1 MARVN
6 FGDSVVDELERIA
19 IKNNWFKKAQYSR
32 TELEKYWNNLTEEQK
47 NEIIPGWEKMLFGD
61 LMNQI
66 TFKIAPIITQY
77 RKNISPKEVKETK
90 KSNEIIYKLQ
100 QALQKVTGMPVSNE
114 PGGKPN
120 GIWDSFTS
128 AAWNKYSDIINPTLP
143 GPFQVWPLDPGETPK
158 SSDIEWVIERIQSEY
173 KIPKKVKTQKSNEII
188 YKLQQALHKVTG
200 MPMSNK
206 PGGIPD
212 GVWGPLTRA
221 AWNKYADVVNP
232 TPAGPYIM
240 EPLEPGEKPNFS
252 DIKWVIRRI
261 QSIPAK
267 IESKESVS
275 ENIETP
281 SKKSIFPKSV
291 KPFTSQQESI
301 IKSIMQLR
309 KVDFNTAL
317 DYAKSRYPSIFAQTA
332 LGKNFDILKFNNI
345 NDELISLISNLEKIG
360 EKQAANNVNK
370 QLYIYKQAI
379 SELYNVTGETGKDLI
394 DNAHP
399 GGGTTLVPASNE
411 GGKVETIIEEHDKII
426 NNVMKQPTGKVAQ
439 IILKLIKTANQLENS
454 GDIKT
459 AKLIDK
465 TIEEIRRASIPFV
478 RRSLVHE
485 TAGSDNKVSVKIAK
499 NILDIYLPYWDK
511 AIVKYN
517 DLYNDIFGFA
527 TGSVRQWLGGGIP
540 SEVQK
545 LRSAFDTA
553 LVQINNTAQ
562 DWKKGLITDTNELA
576 KNIYHIIRVLN
587 IGDDNITA
595 GMRDVFFTDDAQDAG
610 VKKYK
615 QMLLD
620 WWKLLNVIKSGIKK
634 KVEKTEPQSG
644 EEILKIKYLKLL
656 DFLKNLIM
664 QDIMRVSKVIGDE
677 ERKKLEEWIKD
688 RRYNIIK
695 GISKSTYQDVVG
707 LQKWIEDL
715 QNLMKK
721 SSIKIN
727 IIRKAQPPGI
737 PPIALPRT
745 KDISAPKK
753 RKIIRK
759 GDPEVKALQQALI
772 RAGFLSSGEDDGW
785 WGPKTATAYNNMVL
799 HGPIGI
805 DKYLSIIENP
815 LKQNHA
821 IRPKGYITIAIRIA
835 NYIASKKQ
843 IDNTITL
850 AGGLKISLSEIIS
863 GPNVFMESLRGKLR
877 AKNITPEVALQY
889 VDEIYSYLDEN
900 ELDIETKKPGLV
912 GQWRSALGKLAE
924 QLHTKQYPLKEKS
937 VTPEGKVSNIIK
949 VYLPGS
955 MLGSYKGQG
964 INNEADLAKA
974 FGSLPLRQ
982 WLRSPQIFKNISRK
996 MNMSPQEY
1004 VKQVNDIL
1012 SDIQLSLLKFRGK
1025 VDFISIGGKNVSFE
1039 DVVNFIT
1046 MYQGDVNLLANT
1058 LNADLN
1064 KK

>member
-77 RKNISPKEVKETK
+77 RKNMEIESPENKEITKEIPQQ

-100 QALQKVTGMPVSNE
+100 QALQKVTGMP
-114 PGGKPN
+114 
-120 GIWDSFTS
+120 
-128 AAWNKYSDIINPTLP
+128 
-143 GPFQVWPLDPGETPK
+143 
-158 SSDIEWVIERIQSEY
+158 
-173 KIPKKVKTQKSNEII
+173 
-188 YKLQQALHKVTG
+188 
-200 MPMSNK
+200 MSNK
-206 PGGIPD
+206 PGGKPD
-212 GVWGPLTRA
+212 GIWGPLTRA
-221 AWNKYADVVNP
+221 AWNKYANVVNP
-232 TPAGPYIM
+232 TPAGPYVM

-267 IESKESVS
+267 TESKESIS

-317 DYAKSRYPSIFAQTA
+317 DYAKSRYPSIFTQTA
-332 LGKNFDILKFNNI
+332 IDKNFDILKFNNI

-370 QLYIYKQAI
+370 QLVIYKQAI
-379 SELYNVTGETGKDLI
+379 NSLYDITGETGKDLI

-439 IILKLIKTANQLENS
+439 VIFKLIKTANQLEDD
-454 GDIKT
+454 GDIET
-459 AKLIDK
+459 AKLVDK
-465 TIEEIRRASIPFV
+465 TITEIRRASIPFV
-478 RRSLVHE
+478 GRSLVSE
-485 TAGSDNKVSVKIAK
+485 TASSDNKVSVKIAK

-511 AIVKYN
+511 AIAKYN
-517 DLYNDIFGFA
+517 NLYNDIFGFA

-545 LRSAFDTA
+545 LRNAFDTA
-553 LVQINNTAQ
+553 LLQINNTAQ
-562 DWKKGLITDTNELA
+562 DWKKGIITDTNELS
-576 KNIYHIIRVLN
+576 KHVYHIIRSLS

-595 GMRDVFFTDDAQDAG
+595 GMRDVFFTYDAQDAG
-610 VKKYK
+610 IKQYK

-620 WWKLLNVIKSGIKK
+620 WWQLLNIIKSDIKK

-644 EEILKIKYLKLL
+644 EEIIKIKYLKLL

-664 QDIMRVSKVIGDE
+664 QNVMEVSKVIGDE
-677 ERKKLEEWIKD
+677 ERKKLEEWIKN

-695 GISKSTYQDVVG
+695 GISKSTYQDIVG

-715 QNLMKK
+715 QKLMKK
-721 SSIKIN
+721 SFVLKN
-727 IIRKAQPPGI
+727 DIIRRAQPPGI

-745 KDISAPKK
+745 KDISAPIK
-753 RKIIRK
+753 RRITRK
-759 GDPEVKALQQALI
+759 SDPQVKALQQALI
-772 RAGFLSSGEDDGW
+772 KAGFLSPGEDDGW
-785 WGPKTATAYNNMVL
+785 WGPKTATAYNNMIS

-805 DKYLSIIENP
+805 DKYLKIIPNP
-815 LKQNHA
+815 SRQRH
-821 IRPKGYITIAIRIA
+821 IMRPKGYILIATRIA

-850 AGGLKISLSEIIS
+850 AGGLKISLSEITS
-863 GPNVFMESLRGKLR
+863 GPKVFMESLRGKLR

-889 VDEIYSYLDEN
+889 VDEISAYLDEN
-900 ELDIETKKPGLV
+900 ELDIESKKPGLIE
-912 GQWRSALGKLAE
+912 QWRLALGKLSG
-924 QLHTKQYPLKEKS
+924 QLHAKQYPLGDKS
-937 VTPEGKVSNIIK
+937 VVPKETKISNTIK

-964 INNEADLAKA
+964 INSEADLAKA

-1064 KK
+1064 KKETESGWTK